1 MSKAPTTPSKVS
13 SGSSGHG
20 PNKARLPLKSGA
32 TAVETAKF
40 VADFTTELSSLA
52 RNSQL
57 DLLAYLLDMARLEAI
72 RVVQA
77 NHRDS

>member
-1 MSKAPTTPSKVS
+1 MSKTPSTTKS
-13 SGSSGHG
+13 LSTPDMKTAGRG
-20 PNKARLPLKSGA
+20 ADRLLVAGA
-32 TAVETAKF
+32 DPVETAKF

-52 RNSQL
+52 RRSRL

-77 NHRDS
+77 SNPES